1 MGRLKTVIFSLVGI
15 ILTIALI
22 FLLTGMSV
30 ATFVQQLF
38 NALQYGSFLALI
50 ALGYSM
56 VYGVLLLFNFTHGD
70 IFMVGAYIGLGVS
83 IGLMALVA
91 WLGIPPLPNWLLLAL
106 TILLAMLLTSF
117 VGMLV
122 ERIGYRPLRGAPRA
136 SAAITGLMIGIILE
150 TGNLALLGAQRQ
162 RFPTLIERKPI
173 DLEKWLPLDVTVTN
187 TKIMIV
193 ILSLL
198 LMVLLHLFVR
208 RTKWGMAMRAMAYDF
223 VVVPLMGVPLN
234 TIAALTFALG
244 SALAAAAGIFFGIA
258 YPILEPYMGLLVGW
272 KAFVAAILGGRGSIL
287 GAALAGFLLGFIEIF
302 VAAIFPSTLR
312 DVIAYTIILLI
323 LTFRPHGFFGEPYT
337 ARLRL

>member
-1 MGRLKTVIFSLVGI
+1 MGKLKIAIFGLVGI
-15 ILTIALI
+15 ALLVVLI
-22 FLLTGMSV
+22 FLLSGMSV
-30 ATFVQQLF
+30 ATFFQHLF
-38 NALQYGSFLALI
+38 NALQWGSFYALI

-56 VYGVLLLFNFTHGD
+56 VYGVLMLFNFTHGD
-70 IFMVGAYIGLGVS
+70 IFMVGAYIGLFVL
-83 IGLMALVA
+83 IGLMALTA
-91 WLGIPPLPNWLLLAL
+91 GLGIPSLPNWLLLVL

-122 ERIGYRPLRGAPRA
+122 ERVGYRPLRGAPRA

-150 TGNLALLGAQRQ
+150 TGNLALLGAQR
-162 RFPTLIERKPI
+162 RKFPVLIETQSYHLGP
-173 DLEKWLPLDVTVTN
+173 VTVTN

-193 ILSLL
+193 FLSLL
-198 LMVLLHLFVR
+198 LTLGLHQFVR

-234 TIAALTFALG
+234 TIAALTFGLG

-272 KAFVAAILGGRGSIL
+272 KAFVAAILGGRCSIL

-312 DVIAYTIILLI
+312 DVIAYSIILLI
-323 LTFRPHGFFGEPYT
+323 LTFRPHGFFGEPYS